1 MFSLSAIKIKPGKGE
16 KIMPQES
23 ITDTSRPNAGR
34 IYDYLLGGS
43 HNFEVDRQAAEQL
56 LKLFPFLP
64 KTMRLQRWCLTDLAK
79 ELTEKRGFDVIVD
92 FASGLPTN
100 DHIHLSV
107 PKGTTVIY
115 SDWDPIVVEYGRE
128 ILKDV
133 PNTFFFHADARHPE
147 ELLNRPEVNDILKGR
162 RDVALVSWG
171 LSAFVSDEDIAHIA
185 TFLYDWADKKSI
197 WAFNAQAANSN
208 KNDPGVV
215 RVLEYYKQMGSPFT
229 IRALDQYINLIKP
242 WHADP
247 DFIAFTDWHGLDKSL
262 MTEADLNSAGPGGG
276 GYGAYLMK

>member
-1 MFSLSAIKIKPGKGE
+1 
-16 KIMPQES
+16 MPQES

-56 LKLFPFLP
+56 SKLFPFLP

-115 SDWDPIVVEYGRE
+115 SDWDPVVVEYGRE

-133 PNTFFFHADARHPE
+133 PNTYFFHADARHPE
-147 ELLNRPEVNDILKGR
+147 ELLNRPEVEDILKGR
-162 RDVALVSWG
+162 RDIALVSWG
-171 LSAFVSDEDIAHIA
+171 LGAFIGDEDIIHCAK
-185 TFLYDWADKKSI
+185 FLNDWAGKKSV
-197 WAFNAQAANSN
+197 WAFNAQAANVN
-208 KNDPGVV
+208 TEEPGMKKVIK
-215 RVLEYYKQMGSPFT
+215 YYIDIGSPMNYRT
-229 IRALDQYINLIKP
+229 TEQYLELIKP
-242 WHADP
+242 WHP
-247 DFIAFTDWHGLDKSL
+247 ETEFIPFLDWHGFDKST
-262 MTEADLNSAGPGGG
+262 MSKEDAYAVGPGGG
-276 GYGAYLMK
+276 GYGAYLIR